1 MKRRIRVLVA
11 ILQDRQTPWYERLL
25 AGVVV
30 AYAASPIDLI
40 PDFIPVLGYL
50 DDLILIPL
58 GVWLVF
64 AVTPQAVRVRAARRV
79 VSGQAG
85 GAGRHGRVGAIAVVA
100 IWIVAGAWFVTLL
113 IGMA

>member
-1 MKRRIRVLVA
+1 MRRWARRMKRRIRVLVA
-11 ILQDRQTPWYERLL
+11 ILQDRQTPWYVRLL

-85 GAGRHGRVGAIAVVA
+85 GVSCAAPRFPETPSDRVIN
-100 IWIVAGAWFVTLL
+100 
-113 IGMA
+113 